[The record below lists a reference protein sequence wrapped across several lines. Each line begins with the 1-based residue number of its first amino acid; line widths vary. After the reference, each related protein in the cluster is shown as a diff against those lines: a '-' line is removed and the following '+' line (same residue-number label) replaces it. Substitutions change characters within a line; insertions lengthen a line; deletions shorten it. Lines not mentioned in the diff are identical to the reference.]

1 MIYTIIPSRTPTG
14 LDRFMNR
21 FRKKGFWIYTGII
34 LGSVGYI
41 LYEISRLPEIPAERT
56 GRSKK
61 KSTDTATVEV
71 TEEVWTKSDC
81 DKQIPRSSQSG
92 AAKIDQD
99 HDDNNTVKNDLPF
112 QLLFLPF
119 QLLLLLLLEEKE
131 PHPTDAW
138 TKRQLYEFLFN
149 EKIYP
154 DIHEDICIIKRQVR
168 GIYDFKVSRRE
179 L

>member
-61 KSTDTATVEV
+61 KLTDTATVEV
-71 TEEVWTKSDC
+71 TEEVWTKLDC
-81 DKQIPRSSQSG
+81 DKQIPRSSQLG

-99 HDDNNTVKNDLPF
+99 HDDNNTVKNENGKVEEKNGKVEEEEE
-112 QLLFLPF
+112 
-119 QLLLLLLLEEKE
+119 EEKE